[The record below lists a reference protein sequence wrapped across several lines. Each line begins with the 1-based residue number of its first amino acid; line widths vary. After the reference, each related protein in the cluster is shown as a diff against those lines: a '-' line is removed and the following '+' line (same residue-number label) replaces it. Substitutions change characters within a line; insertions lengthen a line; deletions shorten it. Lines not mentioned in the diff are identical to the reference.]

1 MSFRLLED
9 LLRYIHSIAQSVE
22 ENANKPTAKFWR
34 VLLNKAYDVL
44 DKVWRVVTLDTCFK
58 SQQIPSHH
66 CLVSSQVNALLPT
79 DTFIVVMRG
88 LMGNDL
94 PSVRRKA
101 MELLNNKLVH
111 RTQWDQE
118 QVTATVI
125 KPRVRF
131 LSLLTQISRSSDCC
145 GHAARQRPPQG
156 CG

>member
-1 MSFRLLED
+1 MRLCVCTLPGYCHVSFRLLED
-9 LLRYIHSIAQSVE
+9 LLRYIHITARCVE
-22 ENANKPTAKFWR
+22 ENASKPTAKFWR

-44 DKVWRVVTLDTCFK
+44 DKVWPVVTVNTCK
-58 SQQIPSHH
+58 NPSRRHLMTLS
-66 CLVSSQVNALLPT
+66 CVIQVNSLLPT

-118 QVTATVI
+118 QVTVSRAETINRII
-125 KPRVRF
+125 K
-131 LSLLTQISRSSDCC
+131 SNSIT
-145 GHAARQRPPQG
+145 
-156 CG
+156 